1 VSPSEFGKRLL
12 APFVVAYWRWREPPA
27 PRTHTYSMNPS
38 DNVQV
43 AMNLVMPLKDTSAV
57 GRAYMAQALDAVR
70 GEVIAGLNNTGIVH
84 FARFTIVDG
93 NLCMF
98 SMYDGD
104 FSNYIRDFIYNMGS
118 AFDALLVFIKDPP
131 VLPVEDNPQEFID
144 WIGRHDSL
152 QLPEDPT
159 VLSEDITRLSRRL
172 ALLLDANTN
181 TQLFAYRAYPSY
193 SVAQIRSA
201 LDVGW

>member
-1 VSPSEFGKRLL
+1 VSISELGKRLL
-12 APFVVAYWRWREPPA
+12 TPFVLAYWKRREPPE
-27 PRTHTYSMNPS
+27 PRTHGFSMNPS

-43 AMNLVMPLKDTSAV
+43 AMNLIMPLKDTSAV
-57 GRAYMAQALDAVR
+57 GRAYMAQAMASVR
-70 GEVIAGLNNTGIVH
+70 DEVIAGLNNTGIVH

-131 VLPVEDNPQEFID
+131 ILPVEQHPEEFID
-144 WIGRHDSL
+144 WIAHHNSL
-152 QLPEDPT
+152 QLPDDPT
-159 VLSEDITRLSRRL
+159 VLTDEITRLSRRL
-172 ALLLDANTN
+172 AILLDANTN
-181 TQLFAYRAYPSY
+181 TQLFAYRAYPGF
-193 SVAQIRSA
+193 SVAQIRNE
-201 LDVGW
+201 LEIGW